1 MPSETNQNP
10 GSDPLEQSDRQLLAD
25 CDVHRYRAS
34 GPGGQ
39 HRNKVESAV
48 RLRHRST
55 GLTVVAAESRSQH
68 ENRARALRRLRLA
81 LALSTEAPLEAADA
95 MPEWL
100 AECVDRRGGLQ
111 VGKRHERFYHFV
123 RLVVRLLL
131 GTEGRVAPV
140 AGRLGVSTSH
150 LVEFMRSHR
159 KLWARANDL
168 RRRFGHGALK

>member
-1 MPSETNQNP
+1 MPARTNQNP
-10 GSDPLEQSDRQLLAD
+10 GADPLDLSDKQLLAD

-55 GLTVVAAESRSQH
+55 GITVVATESRSQH

-81 LALSTEAPLEAADA
+81 LAMSIELPLGAVDA

-111 VGKRHERFYHFV
+111 VGKRHERFCYFV

-140 AGRLGVSTSH
+140 AERLGVSTSH
-150 LVEFMRSHR
+150 LVGFIRSHR
-159 KLWARANDL
+159 KLWAKVNDF
-168 RRRFGHGALK
+168 RRRFNLKPLR